1 MRLTEFFAM
10 EATEYLERL
19 DAMVSGPEVPDTEEF
34 VRLARALRGSALMA
48 GQHAIAQSAGAFEGL
63 ARSLRERRRHWDEA
77 TKQLAVRAVDDFK
90 VLVRS
95 VADWTEAAESRA
107 HDLTAELHHVSGRP
121 SEPQRSR
128 ATEGLD
134 AGTRAFLARE
144 GSAVASALHLAARAL
159 QQHPT
164 QSDPL
169 DRVLKVM
176 QPLRGLAILS
186 EVPPLPD
193 LLEGVEQAV
202 GEIVKGRGEGAD
214 LLLEA
219 GSKAVSRT
227 AREIAA
233 QGRAEPDT
241 PETQE
246 FARRL
251 GRLLDLDAD
260 AAAIDTLF
268 YDDGGPHVVQRGT
281 PAARPAQLGR
291 LELVSH
297 GEHLR
302 LAADELERAQTAT
315 QRQLRAQTLAGT
327 FRALGGAWGGPLEDA
342 VARFARAARRAVVA
356 HAATA
361 ATTAF
366 SAELRRAGGILG
378 RVTDA
383 DEAGL
388 AVELDG
394 VTASLK
400 TLAAEPAAA
409 GAALEPAITPQPFLR
424 RPPAHSVAAATEP
437 PPAAEEPTLEMP
449 PVTAPAAEP
458 EAPPARTT
466 TPARP
471 APRLSPEAVT
481 LAEAVAPSEAVTW
494 PEPVAPPEPVTPGP
508 EEAPEPVPAP
518 PTAPAP
524 IAAAPESPA
533 PPEPPPLPAPASAP
547 LPESPD
553 LAGSWVRY
561 VRLIDAALVS
571 PTSLDDLIA
580 VGARDDGEIVSI
592 SEMVYS
598 GSAALER
605 ALSLRQE
612 IRAAIADGSTDV
624 AHLDELIREVFD
636 LVELGMEQG

>member
-19 DAMVSGPEVPDTEEF
+19 DAMASGNAVPDTEEF

-48 GQHAIAQSAGAFEGL
+48 GQHAIAQAAGAFEGL
-63 ARSLRERRRHWDEA
+63 ARSVREKRRHWDEA
-77 TKQLAVRAVDDFK
+77 TRQLAVRAVDDFK
-90 VLVRS
+90 ILVRS

-107 HDLTAELHHVSGRP
+107 HDLTAELQHVSGRP
-121 SEPQRSR
+121 SEPPRR
-128 ATEGLD
+128 AADGLD

-164 QSDPL
+164 QAEPL
-169 DRVLKVM
+169 ERVLKVM

-202 GEIVKGRGEGAD
+202 GEMVRGRTEGAD

-219 GSKAVSRT
+219 GSKAVSRA

-233 QGRAEPDT
+233 QGRAEADT

-246 FARRL
+246 FVQRL
-251 GRLLDLDAD
+251 GKLLDLDAD
-260 AAAIDTLF
+260 APDIQTLF
-268 YDDGGPHVVQRGT
+268 YDDAGPHVVQRGT

-302 LAADELERAQTAT
+302 LAADELERAQAAT

-327 FRALGGAWGGPLEDA
+327 FRALAGAWGGPLEDA
-342 VARFARAARRAVVA
+342 VARFGRAARDAVVA
-356 HAATA
+356 DAATA
-361 ATTAF
+361 ATRAF
-366 SAELRRAGGILG
+366 AAELRRAGAILG
-378 RVTDA
+378 RVTDGDDPDLA
-383 DEAGL
+383 DEL
-388 AVELDG
+388 SG
-394 VTASLK
+394 VAAALQA
-400 TLAAEPAAA
+400 LAAAPAAA
-409 GAALEPAITPQPFLR
+409 GAQAPAEPAEAPKLFLR

-437 PPAAEEPTLEMP
+437 PPGDDEPTLEML
-449 PVTAPAAEP
+449 PV
-458 EAPPARTT
+458 EAPRAATPEPATPPPRTT
-466 TPARP
+466 APARP
-471 APRLSPEAVT
+471 APRLSPEAV
-481 LAEAVAPSEAVTW
+481 APPAPET
-494 PEPVAPPEPVTPGP
+494 PEP
-508 EEAPEPVPAP
+508 EAPEPAP
-518 PTAPAP
+518 PAP
-524 IAAAPESPA
+524 IPTAAASERPA
-533 PPEPPPLPAPASAP
+533 PEPTSATPVAAP

-561 VRLIDAALVS
+561 FRLVAAVGV
-571 PTSLDDLIA
+571 PRTSLDDLIA
-580 VGARDDGEIVSI
+580 AGTGRDDGEIVPI
-592 SEMVYS
+592 GDILYS
-598 GSAALER
+598 GPAALER

-612 IRAAIADGSTDV
+612 IRAAIADDSTDLSR
-624 AHLDELIREVFD
+624 LDELIREVFD
-636 LVELGMEQG
+636 LVELGMGEE